1 MEPGDASRQTLTVA
15 RKFGEPLFA
24 VHMNVFDP
32 FSPDALATVLQRAA
46 DALEASAVL
55 AAGTERGNEGM
66 ARLAART
73 GLPFA
78 ANCVA
83 VAPLAPVTVTRLRW
97 GGSLLED
104 AVLHSARPLISVA
117 PHTVPIEA
125 GPEPTDVDVK
135 PLVSS
140 LEERDLVV
148 RVSDHVEPSHGGVS
162 LTTAKGIVSGGGGGG
177 SKKGVALIGELA
189 GVLRA
194 PGGGSRRVNSAR
206 LRPPPPPD

>member
-24 VHMNVFDP
+24 VHMNALDP
-32 FSPDALATVLQRAA
+32 FSPDALATVLQRTA

-55 AAGTERGNEGM
+55 AAGTERGNEVM

-83 VAPLAPVTVTRLRW
+83 IAPVTPVTVTRLRW
-97 GGSLLED
+97 GGSLLEH

-135 PLVSS
+135 PLVSG
-140 LEERDLVV
+140 LDERDQVV
-148 RVSDHVEPSHGGVS
+148 RVSGHVDPS
-162 LTTAKGIVSGGGGGG
+162 SGGGSLTRARGIWGGG
-177 SKKGVALIGELA
+177 GRAAVQHNTPP
-189 GVLRA
+189 LRA
-194 PGGGSRRVNSAR
+194 ST
-206 LRPPPPPD
+206 